1 MILILFISIYNDP
14 EDWSCNG
21 TVKISCKDGR
31 VNVTILEKD
40 SIRTHHKLCIVM
52 MALLKLTEQHEHPS
66 MTKDKRK
73 LRAQVKSRFYYLFWG
88 AATVS
93 VFAGQLYVGSGY
105 RQMSRS
111 FNRIMDAIVVELVPP
126 RHPMMIH
133 QKHQFEDP
141 IQYIND

>member
-1 MILILFISIYNDP
+1 MKTLS
-14 EDWSCNG
+14 
-21 TVKISCKDGR
+21 KKQR
-31 VNVTILEKD
+31 
-40 SIRTHHKLCIVM
+40 H
-52 MALLKLTEQHEHPS
+52 
-66 MTKDKRK
+66 
-73 LRAQVKSRFYYLFWG
+73 QVKSRWYYIFWG

-126 RHPMMIH
+126 RHPMMTPEH
-133 QKHQFEDP
+133 QYDDP